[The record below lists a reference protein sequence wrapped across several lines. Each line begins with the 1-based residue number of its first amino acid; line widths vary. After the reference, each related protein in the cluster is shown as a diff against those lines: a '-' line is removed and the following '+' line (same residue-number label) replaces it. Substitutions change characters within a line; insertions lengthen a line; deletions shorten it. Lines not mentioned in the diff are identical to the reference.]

1 MDDQID
7 LTNRE
12 CIALAHWERLTRLA
26 IRQLLTDEL
35 IAEHRRDP
43 RGSHSDS
50 LKRVLNYFRR
60 SSALTPYV
68 VVCTQ
73 PFRLWRVARVTGVR
87 GQRPVFVD
95 QQVMRSEAEAMHAV
109 FLKRVEE
116 TMRD

>member
-7 LTNRE
+7 LTDRE
-12 CIALAHWERLTRLA
+12 PIGLARWERRTRLA
-26 IRQLLTDEL
+26 IRPLLTDEL

-73 PFRLWRVARVTGVR
+73 PFRQWRVARVTGIR
-87 GQRPVFVD
+87 GERPVFVD
-95 QQVMRSEAEAMHAV
+95 QQIMRSEAEAMHAI
-109 FLKRVEE
+109 FLKRVDE
-116 TMRD
+116 TVRD